1 MCHCRYPQAAAAAA
15 APDTDLSSKIVSS
28 SSLLA
33 AVLPPGFE
41 FIPPLEKPAQ
51 TAARLAK
58 SAARAQRRGAAV
70 AGG

>member
-15 APDTDLSSKIVSS
+15 APDIDLSSKIVSS
-28 SSLLA
+28 ASLLSG
-33 AVLPPGFE
+33 VLPAGFE

-51 TAARLAK
+51 TAQRLERAAK
-58 SAARAQRRGAAV
+58 RAKGRAAVV